1 MILSLNACAMGAPKP
16 PIQRKCRPPL
26 WEIENPSCIFML
38 NEDNEINYLCPE
50 DVLYPKDLAGITLE
64 DYNCERN
71 YQDELIRECKK
82 WRK

>member
-1 MILSLNACAMGAPKP
+1 
-16 PIQRKCRPPL
+16 
-26 WEIENPSCIFML
+26 ML